1 MRRLPRVSGS
11 ALDFSGRILAL
22 PSLHAWSDCALR
34 SNFVVFGC
42 NHFGFRG
49 LTDCGGTAQSAVAA
63 ELWRGPLCGAAGD
76 MRAPSNDGMAMDTGL
91 YRVETT
97 GLPGLAGIFGSYSA
111 TPAKTAV
118 KYLPSKLI
126 WLSVVLIVGSG
137 AWLVLSG
144 STNNTTA
151 IVEREPLRLATA
163 SASEPIQSP
172 TTGTAQDESSLNPQV
187 TPAEEIAPVETS
199 PVDGLKISSQSW
211 RRGGLGSKALIT
223 LTLRNANEYAV
234 KDIEIFCSFARR
246 DGSHLT
252 DRTRVI
258 HDTVSMRSQKTF
270 ARMHVG
276 FVNINANQAKCSLVA
291 ASPV

>member
-1 MRRLPRVSGS
+1 M
-11 ALDFSGRILAL
+11 
-22 PSLHAWSDCALR
+22 C
-34 SNFVVFGC
+34 
-42 NHFGFRG
+42 
-49 LTDCGGTAQSAVAA
+49 
-63 ELWRGPLCGAAGD
+63 
-76 MRAPSNDGMAMDTGL
+76 APSVDGMEMDTGL
-91 YRVETT
+91 YRVQTT
-97 GLPGLAGIFGSYSA
+97 GLSGLAGIIGSYSA
-111 TPAKTAV
+111 APAKTPA

-126 WLSVVLIVGSG
+126 WLSAVLIVASG

-144 STNNTTA
+144 SASNTTA
-151 IVEREPLRLATA
+151 TVQPEPVRFATA
-163 SASEPIQSP
+163 STSEPVQSP
-172 TTGTAQDESSLNPQV
+172 ATADTVQDGSSLTPQV
-187 TPAEEIAPVETS
+187 TPEEAIAPVETS

-211 RRGGLGSKALIT
+211 RRGGLGSKALVT

-252 DRTRVI
+252 DRKRVI